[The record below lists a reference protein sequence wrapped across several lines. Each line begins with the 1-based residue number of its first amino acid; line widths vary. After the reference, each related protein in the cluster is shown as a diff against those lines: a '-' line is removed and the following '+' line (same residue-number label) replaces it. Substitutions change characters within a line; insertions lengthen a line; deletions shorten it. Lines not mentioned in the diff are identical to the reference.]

1 MKTSRRIKNAFGLGH
16 ALGLA
21 LLLGSPTS
29 AQTRSES
36 KQSTATPTSKP
47 ADSRPAMMC
56 AKCKT
61 EAHEE
66 FSVTKVGDEW
76 VSRTTGVGTKHTCDA
91 CGGRI
96 TAIRGATFNAM
107 MDYCPICAKARPNC
121 CTPEASHT
129 VAAK

>member
-1 MKTSRRIKNAFGLGH
+1 MKTSRRIKNAFGLGS
-16 ALGLA
+16 ALVLA
-21 LLLGSPTS
+21 LVLGSPAS

-36 KQSTATPTSKP
+36 KQSTATAASKP
-47 ADSRPAMMC
+47 ADSRPSMVC

-61 EAHEE
+61 EAHKE
-66 FSVTKVGDEW
+66 FAVTKIADEW
-76 VSRTTGVGTKHTCDA
+76 VIRTTGVGTKHTCDA

-96 TAIRGATFNAM
+96 TSIRGETYNAM

-129 VAAK
+129 IAAK